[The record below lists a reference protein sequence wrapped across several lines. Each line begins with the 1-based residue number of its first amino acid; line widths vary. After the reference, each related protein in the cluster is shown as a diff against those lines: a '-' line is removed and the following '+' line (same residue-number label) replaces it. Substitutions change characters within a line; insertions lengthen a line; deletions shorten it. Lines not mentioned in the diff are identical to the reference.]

1 MDKRIA
7 TKNEGYVTV
16 EYAIVTA
23 AIIIALL
30 APIPGIEGPNG
41 IGGVSMV
48 DIVMGSIRDFQSH
61 TTTMLALP

>member
-1 MDKRIA
+1 MDKSRENSIR
-7 TKNEGYVTV
+7 GYVTV

-30 APIPGIEGPNG
+30 VPIPGVAGNL
-41 IGGVSMV
+41 SMV
-48 DIVMGSIRDFQSH
+48 DLVMGAIREFQAH